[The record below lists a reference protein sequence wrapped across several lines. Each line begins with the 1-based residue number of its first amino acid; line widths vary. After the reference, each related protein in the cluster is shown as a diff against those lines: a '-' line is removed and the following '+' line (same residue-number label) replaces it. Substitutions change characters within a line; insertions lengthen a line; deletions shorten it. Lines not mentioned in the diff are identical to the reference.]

1 MRVWI
6 DLTNTAHV
14 VVLRPL
20 VELLEAHGHDVEITA
35 RPLSHTL
42 ELLDDW
48 GHPYT
53 ALGAYGGVGKLGK
66 ARAAADRVVRMVRFG
81 RGKGFDAALAHGS
94 TDLPVA
100 CRLLRIPNA
109 TMFDY
114 EFAVLQHHVNCR
126 LADRVLV
133 PDAIGAERLAR
144 FGARGDKLVRYPG
157 LKEEYYLHGFV
168 PDAGLPE
175 RLGVTPGAPLAVV
188 RTPPAYALYLGGAES
203 SLLPRVLRRLA
214 DGGAQTVV
222 LPRTP
227 EQADAVAAL
236 GIEGVHVARR
246 AVDGRSL
253 VALAD
258 LLVSAGGTMN
268 REAAV
273 LGTPV
278 WSIFEGRLGAVD
290 ELLVHQ
296 GRLRLLRDPDDIVVA
311 RKGAAAV
318 PTLRD
323 PAELLALALPWIR

>member
-1 MRVWI
+1 
-6 DLTNTAHV
+6 
-14 VVLRPL
+14 
-20 VELLEAHGHDVEITA
+20 
-35 RPLSHTL
+35 
-42 ELLDDW
+42 
-48 GHPYT
+48 
-53 ALGAYGGVGKLGK
+53 
-66 ARAAADRVVRMVRFG
+66 MVRFG
-81 RGKGFDAALAHGS
+81 RGRGFDAALAHGS

-133 PDAIGAERLAR
+133 PDAIGPERLAR
-144 FGARGDKLVRYPG
+144 FGARGAKLVRYPG

-203 SLLPRVLRRLA
+203 ALLPRVLRRLA

-311 RKGAAAV
+311 RKGASAV